1 MKYTIIDTY
10 DILHILA
17 HIMKKLSNMELTSNY
32 ITQKLYCALIMC
44 IAHFHLYKMMKKK
57 YIYTYMCV
65 YMNVHV
71 HTYI

>member
-1 MKYTIIDTY
+1 
-10 DILHILA
+10 
-17 HIMKKLSNMELTSNY
+17 MKKLSNMELTSNY

-65 YMNVHV
+65 YECAC
-71 HTYI
+71 TYIHMSVY